1 MYRPIQVKKG
11 DVFSTGMAVF
21 GLRGYMAFFGGIDVP
36 VVMGSRS
43 TNIKCRTGGF
53 RGRALQAGDVLSVGA
68 GNPETEPFPT
78 SGELPAPEPYLYT
91 TAAAW
96 RWMGD
101 KKIPLLR
108 TVPGPQEDAFT
119 VEALAAFWRN
129 EFRLIPDCDW
139 MACRL

>member
-1 MYRPIQVKKG
+1 MCFCLNGETLPMYRPIQVKKG

-53 RGRALQAGDVLSVGA
+53 GAAPCRPGMSFCGGRESGDRTVSA
-68 GNPETEPFPT
+68 

-119 VEALAAFWRN
+119 GKL
-129 EFRLIPDCDW
+129 W
-139 MACRL
+139 MHFGEMNTV